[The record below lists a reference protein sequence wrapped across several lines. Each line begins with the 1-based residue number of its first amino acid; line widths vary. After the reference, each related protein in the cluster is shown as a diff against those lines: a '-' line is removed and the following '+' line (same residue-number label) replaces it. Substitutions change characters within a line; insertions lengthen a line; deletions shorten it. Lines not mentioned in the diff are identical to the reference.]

1 MSAAARTGF
10 LLVGLVAL
18 GLILGWSLL
27 NLHEYGQI
35 QGSQGSY
42 EAQLNEAALHERHGA
57 NLDAFVNFDYRA
69 LDTLGEEF
77 IFFTAIVGLSL
88 VLRRLPGEIE
98 EGQPLPMISGRSAPD
113 PDELTQWITP
123 VFVPALVVFG
133 VYVLIHGH
141 LTPGG
146 GFQAGAIIDSALAMI
161 YVAFGY
167 AAFRHT
173 VNQEKTEIVE
183 AVAAISYIAMG
194 LVALASGAAF
204 LANILPLGKTG
215 ALYSAGTIWVLN
227 DLTGAEVSFGIL
239 TMLAEFLRET
249 QDRGGYGA
257 DE

>member
-1 MSAAARTGF
+1 M
-10 LLVGLVAL
+10 
-18 GLILGWSLL
+18 
-27 NLHEYGQI
+27 NLHEYGDI
-35 QGSQGSY
+35 RGSY
-42 EAQLNEAALHERHGA
+42 ETQIEAAALRERRVA

-77 IFFTAIVGLSL
+77 IFLTAIVGLSL
-88 VLRRLPGEIE
+88 VLRRLPGEVE
-98 EGQPLPMISGRSAPD
+98 EGQPLPMIPGRSAPA

-123 VFVPALVVFG
+123 AFVPALVVLG

-146 GFQAGAIIDSALAMI
+146 GFQAGAIIGSALAMI

-167 AAFRHT
+167 SAFRHT
-173 VNQEKTEIVE
+173 INQEKTEAVE
-183 AVAAISYIAMG
+183 AVAAAGYIAMG

-215 ALYSAGTIWVLN
+215 ELYSAGTIWLLN
-227 DLTGAEVSFGIL
+227 DLTGAEVSFGFL

-249 QDRGGYGA
+249 QDRGRGDDG
-257 DE
+257 